1 MSKINKIAILIDAG
15 FFKQCFRKLNNK
27 KDPTKK
33 DVEDLIE
40 SIVKKVQEKS
50 NKIEID
56 ILFRTFYYDCLP
68 YGEIKK
74 HPDGSEYNFSTT
86 DTYKTQT
93 NFINSLKDIEQFAMR
108 LGEVSFSGWKI
119 NPSRIPEKIVPD
131 LRQKGV
137 DMKIGLDMA
146 WLAGKKTI
154 DKIVLVAGDADFISP
169 IKFVRKE
176 GLLVYLYPMN
186 NPVKSELKEH
196 CDFVLEP

>member
-15 FFKQCFRKLNNK
+15 FYKQCFRKLNGR
-27 KDPTKK
+27 KDPAKK
-33 DVEDLIE
+33 DVEDLIKT
-40 SIVKKVQEKS
+40 IIAKVQDKS
-50 NKIEID
+50 NNIEVD

-68 YGEIKK
+68 YGGTKK
-74 HPDGSEYNFSTT
+74 HPKGNDVDFSKS
-86 DTYKTQT
+86 DTFKNQT
-93 NFINSLKDIEQFAMR
+93 AFINSLKEIDQFAMR

-119 NPSRIPEKIVPD
+119 NPMEKKQRTKPD

-154 DKIVLVAGDADFISP
+154 EKIVLVAGDSDFISP

-196 CDFVLEP
+196 CDFVLKL